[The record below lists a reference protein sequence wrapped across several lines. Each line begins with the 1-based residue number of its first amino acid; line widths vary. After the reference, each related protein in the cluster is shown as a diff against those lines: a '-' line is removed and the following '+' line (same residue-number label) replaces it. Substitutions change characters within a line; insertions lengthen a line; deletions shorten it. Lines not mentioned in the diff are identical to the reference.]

1 MKSIKIILVLLG
13 SICTLSPVG
22 KALAEADTFREI
34 NSGFNLNRDSDALNV
49 DGCGYWCGD
58 SVIRV
63 SVMRVPVMGE
73 NFVKN
78 LDAYAQFNPRMKVNS
93 VAKNGL
99 DFGVGVRY
107 QF

>member
-1 MKSIKIILVLLG
+1 MKSIKIILVLLV
-13 SICTLSPVG
+13 SIYTLSPVG
-22 KALAEADTFREI
+22 KALAEAGPFREI
-34 NSGFNLNRDSDALNV
+34 KSGYNLNRDSDTLNA
-49 DGCGYWCGD
+49 GSCGYWCGD
-58 SVIRV
+58 SGIRV
-63 SVMRVPVMGE
+63 PMMRVPVMGE

-93 VAKNGL
+93 GAKIGL